1 MKTDPRGA
9 AAPLGTILSL
19 GTAFVL
25 RSLIGVERQL
35 RQRNAGLRTLTLG
48 GVGAAAF
55 VNLGGRLR
63 DAEDETRIISYV
75 VSGIGFLGTGMI
87 MKEGAQIRGG

>member
-35 RQRNAGLRTLTLG
+35 RRRNAGLRTLTLVA
-48 GVGAAAF
+48 VGAAF
-55 VNLGGRLR
+55 VKLGGRLR
-63 DAEDETRIISYV
+63 DAAGEARIISNG
-75 VSGIGFLGTGMI
+75 VSGTGFPGTGMI
-87 MKEGAQIRGG
+87 MKEGAHLRG